1 MNSRTV
7 DLIYLDPP
15 FNSNKQYKALTGSK
29 AEGQMFDD
37 VWKWTDLDDRWL
49 SEIDNRNEALSAV
62 IRAAR
67 LAQNER
73 TAAYLTMM
81 GVRLL
86 ELRRLL
92 KPTGSIYLHCDDT
105 ANSYLRLSLDA
116 VFGKAAF
123 RNEIIWKRIIAGK
136 SSQYGAK
143 AWGRN
148 SDHILLYSG
157 GALHPYRTRTPAE
170 IAQKYNRIDEN
181 GKRYQD
187 ITGKLYRW
195 RTLGA
200 RPNLCF
206 DWTPPDWPNL
216 KFRNKHDSGWCLS
229 KARMDEE
236 YAKGNIVIDPEGKIT
251 RRKYERDD
259 PGATIPSLWDDIPA
273 PTGQERTGW
282 ETQKPLALLQRI
294 IRASSNEGDVVLDP
308 FAGCATCCEAAEIE
322 GRQWVGIEACEEA
335 TKIIQDRLDAA
346 DLGDLGR
353 SSPRAIIKRSAPH
366 RTDADAPPPEKPKPK
381 RTTSYKTI
389 ENMQKLYGQQFGE
402 CNGCGVHYRDKDFHH
417 DHIHPRS
424 KDGGDEIGNLQLL
437 CGHCNSTKGNRD
449 MERLWER
456 LYERESPISPAGWKY
471 LRKKGRKDWRIT

>member
-15 FNSNKQYKALTGSK
+15 FNSNKKYAALDGTA
-29 AEGQMFDD
+29 AEGKMFDD

-81 GVRLL
+81 GIRLL
-86 ELRRLL
+86 ELHRVL
-92 KPTGSIYLHCDDT
+92 KHTGSIYLHCDGT
-105 ANSYLRLSLDA
+105 ANSYLRLCMDA
-116 VFGKAAF
+116 VFGHKNY
-123 RNEIIWKRIIAGK
+123 RNEIAWCYTGPSNTKRWFPRKKDSLLFFVKSEATTFNADAVRIPYTKLKTGKTRGIFKQDAELDPAGK
-136 SSQYGAK
+136 VPEDYWLEKRDGMTPV
-143 AWGRN
+143 GR
-148 SDHILLYSG
+148 IK
-157 GALHPYRTRTPAE
+157 T
-170 IAQKYNRIDEN
+170 
-181 GKRYQD
+181 
-187 ITGKLYRW
+187 
-195 RTLGA
+195 
-200 RPNLCF
+200 
-206 DWTPPDWPNL
+206 
-216 KFRNKHDSGWCLS
+216 
-229 KARMDEE
+229 
-236 YAKGNIVIDPEGKIT
+236 
-251 RRKYERDD
+251 
-259 PGATIPSLWDDIPA
+259 
-273 PTGQERTGW
+273 ERTGW
-282 ETQKPLALLQRI
+282 KTQKPLALLQRI
-294 IRASSNEGDVVLDP
+294 IQASSKPGDVVLDP

-335 TKIIQDRLDAA
+335 TKITRRRLNEA
-346 DLGDLGR
+346 DLGSLGR
-353 SSPRAIIKRSAPH
+353 SKPSVIVKRSAPR

-389 ENMQKLYGQQFGE
+389 ENMQKLYGRQFGY

-424 KDGGDEIGNLQLL
+424 KDGGDEIANLQLL

-456 LYERESPISPAGWKY
+456 LYEQQLPISPAGWKY
-471 LRKKGRKDWRIT
+471 LRQRGCKDWRIA

>member
-15 FNSNKQYKALTGSK
+15 FNSNKQYAALDGTA

-67 LAQNER
+67 LAQNEG

-86 ELRRLL
+86 ELHRVL

-105 ANSYLRLSLDA
+105 ANSYLRLCLDA
-116 VFGKAAF
+116 VFGHTEF
-123 RNEIIWKRIIAGK
+123 RNEITWQRSSAGK
-136 SSQYGAK
+136 GSQYGDRS
-143 AWGRN
+143 WGRN
-148 SDHILLYSG
+148 VDHIFFYG
-157 GALHPYRTRTPAE
+157 GSYLRPYKKRTSSSLD
-170 IAQKYNRIDEN
+170 KKFNRIAEN
-181 GKRYQD
+181 GERYYD
-187 ITGKLYRW
+187 NSGNLYRG
-195 RTLGA
+195 RKQGA
-200 RPNLCF
+200 RPNLCYK
-206 DWTPPDWPNL
+206 WSPPDHPNL
-216 KFRNKHDSGWCLS
+216 TFENRGPEGWQLS
-229 KARMDEE
+229 KPRLDEE
-236 YAKGNIVIDPEGKIT
+236 YAKGNIVVDSNGKLR
-251 RRKYERDD
+251 RRKYARDD
-259 PGATIPSLWDDIPA
+259 EGEKVNSHWDDIP
-273 PTGQERTGW
+273 PEFNGTGW
-282 ETQKPLALLQRI
+282 DTEKPLALLRRI
-294 IRASSNEGDVVLDP
+294 IKASSNPGDVVLDP
-308 FAGCATCCEAAEIE
+308 FAGCATCCVAAEME

-335 TKIIQDRLDAA
+335 TKITRRRLNEAE
-346 DLGDLGR
+346 LGSLGR
-353 SSPRAIIKRSAPH
+353 SKPRVIVKRSAPR

-389 ENMQKLYGQQFGE
+389 ENMQKLYGRQFGY

-424 KDGGDEIGNLQLL
+424 KDGGDEIANLQLL

-456 LYERESPISPAGWKY
+456 LYEQQLPISPAGWKY
-471 LRKKGRKDWRIT
+471 LRQRGCKDWRIA